1 MATFRKLSEGLIEM
15 THEQQYT
22 FYRTHPKYES
32 PVSLIPIEI
41 TKHNGQHSTEALI
54 TQPSDLPAAQPPV
67 TPTQSA
73 SDEQT
78 AAVVEDTTVVTAGK
92 SVTPSEATTQV
103 DAPPHRCPQQII
115 I

>member
-41 TKHNGQHSTEALI
+41 TKHNGQHSTEALV

-67 TPTQSA
+67 TPTQGA
-73 SDEQT
+73 PVKET
-78 AAVVEDTTVVTAGK
+78 AAVAGAAVDIVEKVVMLVNA
-92 SVTPSEATTQV
+92 QW
-103 DAPPHRCPQQII
+103 DNQ
-115 I
+115 